1 MNTFPEKIDLFAI
14 SLQHD
19 FDAPESLG
27 FEILDS
33 EVSIDHESQG
43 GELTGSWKRDEI
55 GPFTG
60 ELILPTVADDLF
72 LQDGGHGLKLE
83 SLQTSK
89 GSADSQI
96 KLNPSGH
103 CICLELIEF
112 NRLSGRLKNM
122 ADK

>member
-1 MNTFPEKIDLFAI
+1 M
-14 SLQHD
+14 
-19 FDAPESLG
+19 
-27 FEILDS
+27 IL
-33 EVSIDHESQG
+33 
-43 GELTGSWKRDEI
+43 KRDET

-83 SLQTSK
+83 SLQTSE

-96 KLNPSGH
+96 KLNPSGN

-122 ADK
+122 ANKQKDRVSDLLVVSSLTVTHALSVLLNLARFTSIRALPAFA